1 MSECVSGQLGADVGR
16 QVVEEE
22 EKEHRV
28 WLITG
33 RQQGQQLVHEHS
45 GADARNMQK
54 GQKLAR

>member
-1 MSECVSGQLGADVGR
+1 MSGQLGADVGQ